1 MERSVRRS
9 SLHKNVQKV
18 DERSNSLRKRLSR
31 METELSSPFLAQ
43 NIEDME
49 QKGML

>member
-1 MERSVRRS
+1 MERRFEGS

-18 DERSNSLRKRLSR
+18 DERSNSLRQRLSQ